1 MARFSVKFK
10 NSPAIVCE
18 IDDTELGQKYFNL
31 LVEQYKD
38 DPVPIFRD
46 PPKYTVTYL
55 RQLATQAK
63 EILNWNWLKDDYNL
77 EVTTKLHKDIEQY
90 LAIGYDNIPAE
101 HDHLLDELHFCL
113 HAVESGSQ
121 RNSWLQVEWFNDR
134 GFSISPDE
142 YPAKIGLD
150 FGDIRLQ
157 NPYVGHHP
165 LYLYEQR
172 DNINIM
178 QTCRFHDFA
187 KPGFNL
193 VVAPINKNGINYYFD
208 QQAYLNWFHAN
219 AEDFISTHSEE
230 ILLKYT
236 GHPVVGHVV
245 NLDDLKLLIQQPAI
259 EIERLL
265 F

>member
-18 IDDTELGQKYFNL
+18 IDNTELGQKYFNL
-31 LVEQYKD
+31 LVEQYKN

-55 RQLATQAK
+55 RQLAIQAK
-63 EILNWNWLKDDYNL
+63 EILNWDWLKDEYTL
-77 EVTTKLHKDIEQY
+77 EVTTKLHKDLEKY
-90 LAIGYDNIPAE
+90 LAKGYENIPAE

-113 HAVESGSQ
+113 HAVESDSK

-134 GFSISPDE
+134 GFSITPDE
-142 YPAKIGLD
+142 YPAKIGLN

-165 LYLYEQR
+165 LYLYEQQ

-193 VVAPINKNGINYYFD
+193 VVQDSVDYYFD
-208 QQAYLNWFHAN
+208 QQAYLDWFRLN
-219 AEDFISTHSEE
+219 GKDFLSVHNEE
-230 ILLKYT
+230 TLLKYT
-236 GHPVVGHVV
+236 GHPIIGHVV
-245 NLDDLKLLIQQPAI
+245 NLNDLQNLIQQPVI
-259 EIERLL
+259 ELEGLT